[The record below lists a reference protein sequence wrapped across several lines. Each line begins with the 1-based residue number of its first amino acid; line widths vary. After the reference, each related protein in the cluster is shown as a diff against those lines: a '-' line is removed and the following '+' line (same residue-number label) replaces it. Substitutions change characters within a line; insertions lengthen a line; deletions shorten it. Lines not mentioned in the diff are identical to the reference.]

1 MIAIS
6 GKKRSGKDTVA
17 GFVKE
22 ALMVNGIANE
32 GDIFMKPF
40 AAPLKR
46 LLSMLTG
53 VPVENMETNEQK
65 ESTFPKLHK
74 NITESGIYRALID
87 GAYDMDDEQLG
98 DKLIDLVNCFESFI
112 TQAVIKSI
120 EHFFSLVENSTEPVS
135 VRRML
140 QWLGTEAFRT
150 TIPQFWIK
158 MLKTNSQSK
167 FLKIISQLKQTI
179 LTDIPRSATIIVPDL
194 RFLDEMQFLRTKKAL
209 TIRVHRKDLPVD
221 PNPHVS
227 ETELDN
233 EPHDIYIEND
243 STLEELR
250 EKVFLLVKNDPRFA
264 NKLS

>member
-1 MIAIS
+1 MIAVS

-17 GFVKE
+17 GYIKE
-22 ALMVNGIANE
+22 ALISNGIAKE
-32 GDIFMKPF
+32 EAIFMKPF

-46 LLSMLTG
+46 LLSLLTG

-65 ESTFPKLHK
+65 ESTFPEVKK
-74 NITESGIYRALID
+74 TTDQSAIYRALID
-87 GAYDMDDEQLG
+87 GGYDMNEEELG
-98 DKLIDLVNCFESFI
+98 ERLIVLMTCFESFI
-112 TQAVIKSI
+112 SQKVIKSI
-120 EHFFSLVENSTEPVS
+120 ELFCLLYSLSAEPVS

-150 TIPQFWIK
+150 TIPQFWVK
-158 MLKTNSQSK
+158 MLKTNIQSK
-167 FLKIISQLKQTI
+167 FRVYCAYLKLRS
-179 LTDIPRSATIIVPDL
+179 TDIPSSATIIIPDL
-194 RFLDEMQFLRTKKAL
+194 RFLDEMQFLRTNKAL

-264 NKLS
+264 NKIS